1 MATCY
6 VPDAYKCVT
15 AREIEDVLTAAIVE
29 HIDRRRLTSADISKR
44 YPSIRLEHI
53 AKLRRGEP
61 LGFRML
67 SAISEAIGLKVNV
80 QVAA

>member
-6 VPDAYKCVT
+6 VPDVYKCVT
-15 AREIEDVLTAAIVE
+15 AREIEDVLTTAIIE
-29 HIDRRRLTSADISKR
+29 QIDHRRLTSVDIRKR

-67 SAISEAIGLKVNV
+67 AAISEAIGLRVDLK
-80 QVAA
+80 VAA

>member
-6 VPDAYKCVT
+6 IPEKYKCVT
-15 AREIEDVLTAAIVE
+15 AAEIETVLSDAIVE
-29 HIDRRRLTSADISKR
+29 QLNRRNLTSADISKR

-53 AKLRRGEP
+53 AKFRRGEP

-67 SAISEAIGLKVNV
+67 AAISEAIGLRVDLK
-80 QVAA
+80 VAA

>member
-15 AREIEDVLTAAIVE
+15 AREIEDVLTMAIVE
-29 HIDRRRLTSADISKR
+29 HIDRRSLTSAEIRKR
-44 YPSIRLEHI
+44 YPSIRLEHV

-67 SAISEAIGLKVNV
+67 SAISEAIGLRVNL
-80 QVAA
+80 QVSA